1 MKQFVLFVALI
12 SARVL
17 TMAQEP
23 NTYVSSKE
31 ISVGGILEVQYEIS
45 LSKNQ
50 HITFNPRL
58 GYFPCNRISAKS
70 NLKGTEFKELE
81 ILSYSDTIVDSG
93 ESKLWRANF
102 KLIPWD
108 TGTLVLQPLPYSL
121 DSQMSYFTSIL
132 VQSTFIPAKKG
143 VRIYDINESSTPF
156 KKELVWTELLSKYWW
171 ILLLFLLIGLF
182 IVVYKKRAK
191 VAPIEPES
199 ITLKQQTLQSI
210 EKLEAKQQWR
220 TDQKLHYT
228 ELSFILR
235 WYLSTRYK
243 INLLERTTFE
253 TILLLRALKLDEY
266 LITQISLIFKEVD
279 AVKFANS
286 ELPSSEHE
294 KLIEWSKEVVII
306 SSPVET
312 SHV

>member
-1 MKQFVLFVALI
+1 MKQLVLFVALI
-12 SARVL
+12 SAPWITV
-17 TMAQEP
+17 AQEP

-31 ISVGGILEVQYEIS
+31 ITVGGILEVQYEIS
-45 LSKNQ
+45 LLKNQ
-50 HITFNPRL
+50 DIAFNPPL

-81 ILSYSDTIVDSG
+81 ILSYSDTIIDSG
-93 ESKLWRANF
+93 GSKLWRANF

-108 TGTLVLQPLPYSL
+108 TGTLVLQPLPYSV
-121 DSQMSYFTSIL
+121 DSQMNYFTSIL
-132 VQSTFIPAKKG
+132 VQSTFVPAKKG
-143 VRIYDINESSTPF
+143 VRIYDINESNTPF
-156 KKELVWTELLSKYWW
+156 KKELVLTEVLSKYWW
-171 ILLLFLLIGLF
+171 IPLLLLFIGLF
-182 IVVYKKRAK
+182 IVVYKKRTK
-191 VAPIEPES
+191 SSLIEPES
-199 ITLKQQTLQSI
+199 LTLKQQTLQSI
-210 EKLEAKQQWR
+210 EKLVAKQQWS

-235 WYLSTRYK
+235 WYLSSRYN

-253 TILLLRALKLDEY
+253 TILLLKALKLDEY

-286 ELPSSEHE
+286 ELPASDHE

>member
-1 MKQFVLFVALI
+1 MKQLVLFVALI
-12 SARVL
+12 SAPWL
-17 TMAQEP
+17 TVAQEP
-23 NTYVSSKE
+23 NTYVSNKE
-31 ISVGGILEVQYEIS
+31 ITVGGILEVQYEIS
-45 LSKNQ
+45 LLKNQ
-50 HITFNPRL
+50 DIAFNPPP

-70 NLKGTEFKELE
+70 NLKGTEFKDLE
-81 ILSYSDTIVDSG
+81 ILSYSDTIIDAG
-93 ESKLWRANF
+93 GSKLWRANF

-108 TGTLVLQPLPYSL
+108 TGTLVLQPLPYSM
-121 DSQMSYFTSIL
+121 DSQMNYFTSIL
-132 VQSTFIPAKKG
+132 VQSTFVPAKKG
-143 VRIYDINESSTPF
+143 VRIYDINESNTPF
-156 KKELVWTELLSKYWW
+156 KKELVWTELISKYWW
-171 ILLLFLLIGLF
+171 IPLLLLLIGLS
-182 IVVYKKRAK
+182 IVVYKKRTKAS
-191 VAPIEPES
+191 PIEPES
-199 ITLKQQTLQSI
+199 LTLKQQTLQSI
-210 EKLEAKQQWR
+210 EKLVAKQQWS

-235 WYLSTRYK
+235 WYLSSRYN

-253 TILLLRALKLDEY
+253 TILLLKALKLDEY

-286 ELPSSEHE
+286 ELPASDHE

>member
-1 MKQFVLFVALI
+1 MKQLVLFVALI
-12 SARVL
+12 SAGVL

-31 ISVGGILEVQYEIS
+31 ISVGEILEVQYEIS

-50 HITFNPRL
+50 HITFNPPL

-81 ILSYSDTIVDSG
+81 ILNYSDTIVNSG
-93 ESKLWRANF
+93 GSRLWRANF

-132 VQSTFIPAKKG
+132 VQSTFVPAKKG
-143 VRIYDINESSTPF
+143 IRIYDINESSTPF
-156 KKELVWTELLSKYWW
+156 KKELVWTEFLSKYWW
-171 ILLLFLLIGLF
+171 ILFLFLLMGLF
-182 IVVYKKRAK
+182 IVVYKKRAN

-199 ITLKQQTLQSI
+199 LTLKQQTLQSI

-228 ELSFILR
+228 ELSFVLR

-253 TILLLRALKLDEY
+253 TILLLKALKLDEY

>member
-1 MKQFVLFVALI
+1 MKQLVLFVALI
-12 SARVL
+12 SAPLL
-17 TMAQEP
+17 TVAQEP

-31 ISVGGILEVQYEIS
+31 ITVGGILEVQYEIS
-45 LSKNQ
+45 LLKNQ
-50 HITFNPRL
+50 DIAFNPPR

-70 NLKGTEFKELE
+70 NLKGTEFKDLE
-81 ILSYSDTIVDSG
+81 ILSYSDTIIDSG
-93 ESKLWRANF
+93 GSKLWRANF

-108 TGTLVLQPLPYSL
+108 TGTLVLQPLPYSM

-132 VQSTFIPAKKG
+132 VQSSFVPAKKG
-143 VRIYDINESSTPF
+143 MRIYDINESNTPF
-156 KKELVWTELLSKYWW
+156 KKELVWTELISKYWW
-171 ILLLFLLIGLF
+171 IPLLLLLIGLF
-182 IVVYKKRAK
+182 IVVYKKRTKAS
-191 VAPIEPES
+191 PIEPES
-199 ITLKQQTLQSI
+199 LTLKQQTLQSI
-210 EKLEAKQQWR
+210 EKLVAKQQWSI
-220 TDQKLHYT
+220 DQKLHYT

-235 WYLSTRYK
+235 WYLSSRYK

-253 TILLLRALKLDEY
+253 TILLLKALKLDEY
-266 LITQISLIFKEVD
+266 LITQISLIFNEVD

-286 ELPSSEHE
+286 ELPASDHE

>member
-1 MKQFVLFVALI
+1 MKQLVLFVALI

-50 HITFNPRL
+50 HITFNPPL

-93 ESKLWRANF
+93 GSKLWRANF

-132 VQSTFIPAKKG
+132 VQSTFVPAKKG
-143 VRIYDINESSTPF
+143 IRIYDINESSTPF

-171 ILLLFLLIGLF
+171 ILLLFLLMGLF
-182 IVVYKKRAK
+182 IVVYKKRAN

-199 ITLKQQTLQSI
+199 LTLKQQTLQSI

-253 TILLLRALKLDEY
+253 TILLIRALKLDEY

>member
-1 MKQFVLFVALI
+1 MKQLVLFVALI
-12 SARVL
+12 SAGVL

-31 ISVGGILEVQYEIS
+31 INVGEILEVQYEIS

-50 HITFNPRL
+50 HITFNPPL

-81 ILSYSDTIVDSG
+81 ILNYSDTIVNSG
-93 ESKLWRANF
+93 GSRLWRANF

-132 VQSTFIPAKKG
+132 VQSTFVPAKKG
-143 VRIYDINESSTPF
+143 IRIYDINESSTPF
-156 KKELVWTELLSKYWW
+156 KKELVWTEFLSKYWW
-171 ILLLFLLIGLF
+171 ILFLFLLMGLF

-199 ITLKQQTLQSI
+199 LTLKQQTLQSI

-228 ELSFILR
+228 ELSFVLR

-253 TILLLRALKLDEY
+253 TILLLKALKLDEY

>member
-1 MKQFVLFVALI
+1 MKQLVLFVALI

-50 HITFNPRL
+50 HITFNPPL

-93 ESKLWRANF
+93 GSKLWRANF

-132 VQSTFIPAKKG
+132 VQSTFVPAKKG
-143 VRIYDINESSTPF
+143 IRIYDINESSTPF

>member
-1 MKQFVLFVALI
+1 MKQLVLFVALI
-12 SARVL
+12 SAPWITV
-17 TMAQEP
+17 AQEP

-31 ISVGGILEVQYEIS
+31 ITVGGILEVQYEIS
-45 LSKNQ
+45 LLKNQ
-50 HITFNPRL
+50 DIAFNPPR

-81 ILSYSDTIVDSG
+81 ILSYSDTIIDSG
-93 ESKLWRANF
+93 GSKLWRANF

-108 TGTLVLQPLPYSL
+108 TGTLVLQPLPYSV
-121 DSQMSYFTSIL
+121 DSQMNYFTSIL
-132 VQSTFIPAKKG
+132 VQSTFVPAKKG
-143 VRIYDINESSTPF
+143 VRIYDINESNTPF
-156 KKELVWTELLSKYWW
+156 KKELVWAELISKYWW
-171 ILLLFLLIGLF
+171 IPLLLLLIGLS
-182 IVVYKKRAK
+182 IVVYKKRTKAS
-191 VAPIEPES
+191 PIEPES
-199 ITLKQQTLQSI
+199 LTLKQQTLQSI
-210 EKLEAKQQWR
+210 EKLVAKQQWS

-235 WYLSTRYK
+235 WYLSSRYN

-253 TILLLRALKLDEY
+253 TILLLKALKLDEY

-286 ELPSSEHE
+286 ELPASDHE

>member
-1 MKQFVLFVALI
+1 MKQLVLFVALI

-50 HITFNPRL
+50 HITFNPPL

-132 VQSTFIPAKKG
+132 VQSTFVPAKKG
-143 VRIYDINESSTPF
+143 IRIYDINESSTPF

-171 ILLLFLLIGLF
+171 ILLLFLLIALF
-182 IVVYKKRAK
+182 IFVYKKRAK

-199 ITLKQQTLQSI
+199 LTLKQQTLQSI

>member
-1 MKQFVLFVALI
+1 MKQLVLFVALI
-12 SARVL
+12 SAGVL

-31 ISVGGILEVQYEIS
+31 INVGEILEVQYEIS

-50 HITFNPRL
+50 HITFNPPL

-81 ILSYSDTIVDSG
+81 IFNYSDTIVDSG
-93 ESKLWRANF
+93 GSRLWRANF

-132 VQSTFIPAKKG
+132 VQSTFVPAKKG
-143 VRIYDINESSTPF
+143 IRIYDINESSTPF
-156 KKELVWTELLSKYWW
+156 KKELVWTEFLSKYWW
-171 ILLLFLLIGLF
+171 ILFLFLLMGLF
-182 IVVYKKRAK
+182 IVVYKKRAN

-199 ITLKQQTLQSI
+199 LTLKQQTLQSI

-228 ELSFILR
+228 ELSFVLR

-253 TILLLRALKLDEY
+253 TILLLKALKLDEY

>member
-1 MKQFVLFVALI
+1 MKQLVLFVALI
-12 SARVL
+12 SAPWL
-17 TMAQEP
+17 TVAQEP

-31 ISVGGILEVQYEIS
+31 ITVGGILEVQYEIS
-45 LSKNQ
+45 LLKNQ
-50 HITFNPRL
+50 DIAFNPPR

-81 ILSYSDTIVDSG
+81 ILSYSDTIIDAG
-93 ESKLWRANF
+93 GSKLWRANF

-108 TGTLVLQPLPYSL
+108 TGTLVLQPLPYSV
-121 DSQMSYFTSIL
+121 DSQMNYFTSIL
-132 VQSTFIPAKKG
+132 VQSTFVPAKKG
-143 VRIYDINESSTPF
+143 VRIYDINESNTPF
-156 KKELVWTELLSKYWW
+156 KKELVWAELISKYWW
-171 ILLLFLLIGLF
+171 IPLLLLLIGLS
-182 IVVYKKRAK
+182 IVVYKKRTKAS
-191 VAPIEPES
+191 PIEPES
-199 ITLKQQTLQSI
+199 LTLKQQTLQSI
-210 EKLEAKQQWR
+210 EKLVAKQQWS

-235 WYLSTRYK
+235 WYLSSRYN

-253 TILLLRALKLDEY
+253 TILLLKALKLDEY

-286 ELPSSEHE
+286 ELPASDHE

>member
-1 MKQFVLFVALI
+1 MKQLVLFVALI
-12 SARVL
+12 SAGVL

-31 ISVGGILEVQYEIS
+31 INVGEILEVQYEIS

-50 HITFNPRL
+50 HITFNPPL

-81 ILSYSDTIVDSG
+81 ILIYSDTIVDSG
-93 ESKLWRANF
+93 GSRLWRANF

-132 VQSTFIPAKKG
+132 VQSTFVPAKKG
-143 VRIYDINESSTPF
+143 IRIYDINESSTPF
-156 KKELVWTELLSKYWW
+156 KKELVWTEFLSKYWW
-171 ILLLFLLIGLF
+171 ILFLFLLMGLF
-182 IVVYKKRAK
+182 IVVYKKRAN

-199 ITLKQQTLQSI
+199 LTLKQQTLQSI

-228 ELSFILR
+228 ELSFVLR

-253 TILLLRALKLDEY
+253 TILLLKALKLDEY

>member
-1 MKQFVLFVALI
+1 MKQLVLFVALI

-50 HITFNPRL
+50 HITFNPPL

-93 ESKLWRANF
+93 GSKLWRANF

-132 VQSTFIPAKKG
+132 VQSTFVPAKKG
-143 VRIYDINESSTPF
+143 IRIYDINESSTPF

-171 ILLLFLLIGLF
+171 ILLLFLLMGLF
-182 IVVYKKRAK
+182 IVVYKKRAN

-199 ITLKQQTLQSI
+199 LTLKQQTLQSI

>member
-1 MKQFVLFVALI
+1 MKQLVLFVALI
-12 SARVL
+12 SAPWITV
-17 TMAQEP
+17 AQEP

-31 ISVGGILEVQYEIS
+31 ITVGGILEVQYEIS
-45 LSKNQ
+45 LLKNQ
-50 HITFNPRL
+50 DRAFNPPL

-70 NLKGTEFKELE
+70 NLKGTEFKDLE
-81 ILSYSDTIVDSG
+81 ILSYSDTIIDSG
-93 ESKLWRANF
+93 GSKLWRANF

-108 TGTLVLQPLPYSL
+108 TGTLVLQPLPYSM
-121 DSQMSYFTSIL
+121 DSQMNYFTSIL
-132 VQSTFIPAKKG
+132 VQSTFVPAKKG
-143 VRIYDINESSTPF
+143 VRIYDINESNTPF
-156 KKELVWTELLSKYWW
+156 KKELVWAELISKYWW
-171 ILLLFLLIGLF
+171 IPLLLLLIGLS
-182 IVVYKKRAK
+182 IVVYKKRTKAS
-191 VAPIEPES
+191 PIEPES
-199 ITLKQQTLQSI
+199 LTLKQQTLQSI
-210 EKLEAKQQWR
+210 EKLVAKQQWS

-235 WYLSTRYK
+235 WYLSSRYN

-253 TILLLRALKLDEY
+253 TILLLKALKLDEY

-286 ELPSSEHE
+286 ELPASDHE

>member
-1 MKQFVLFVALI
+1 MKQLVLFVALI
-12 SARVL
+12 SAPWL
-17 TMAQEP
+17 TVAQEP

-31 ISVGGILEVQYEIS
+31 ITVGGILEVQYEIS
-45 LSKNQ
+45 LLKNQ
-50 HITFNPRL
+50 DIAFNPPL
-58 GYFPCNRISAKS
+58 GYFPCIRISAKS
-70 NLKGTEFKELE
+70 NLKGTEFKDLE
-81 ILSYSDTIVDSG
+81 ILSYSDTIIDAG
-93 ESKLWRANF
+93 GSKLWRANF

-108 TGTLVLQPLPYSL
+108 TGTLVLQPLPYSM
-121 DSQMSYFTSIL
+121 DSQMNYFTSIL
-132 VQSTFIPAKKG
+132 VQSTFVPAKKG
-143 VRIYDINESSTPF
+143 VRIYDINESNTPF
-156 KKELVWTELLSKYWW
+156 KKELVWTELISKYWW
-171 ILLLFLLIGLF
+171 IPLLLLLIGLS
-182 IVVYKKRAK
+182 IVVYKKRTKAS
-191 VAPIEPES
+191 PIEPES
-199 ITLKQQTLQSI
+199 LTLKQQTLQSI
-210 EKLEAKQQWR
+210 EKLVAKQQWS

-235 WYLSTRYK
+235 WYLSSRYN

-253 TILLLRALKLDEY
+253 TILLLKALKLDEY

-286 ELPSSEHE
+286 ELPASDHE

>member
-1 MKQFVLFVALI
+1 MKQLVLFVALI

-50 HITFNPRL
+50 HITFNPPL

-81 ILSYSDTIVDSG
+81 ILSYSDTIVDLG
-93 ESKLWRANF
+93 GSKLWRANF

-132 VQSTFIPAKKG
+132 IQSTFVPAKKG
-143 VRIYDINESSTPF
+143 VRIYDINESSTPI

-199 ITLKQQTLQSI
+199 LTLKQQTLQSI
-210 EKLEAKQQWR
+210 EKLEAKHQWR

>member
-1 MKQFVLFVALI
+1 MKQLVLFVALI
-12 SARVL
+12 SAPWITV
-17 TMAQEP
+17 AQEP

-31 ISVGGILEVQYEIS
+31 ITVGGILEVQYEIS
-45 LSKNQ
+45 LLKNQ
-50 HITFNPRL
+50 DIAFNPPR

-81 ILSYSDTIVDSG
+81 ILSYSDTIIDAG
-93 ESKLWRANF
+93 GSKLWRANF

-108 TGTLVLQPLPYSL
+108 TGTLVLQPLPYSM
-121 DSQMSYFTSIL
+121 DSQMNYFTSIL
-132 VQSTFIPAKKG
+132 VQSTFVPAKKG
-143 VRIYDINESSTPF
+143 VRIYDINESNTPF
-156 KKELVWTELLSKYWW
+156 KKELVWAELISKYWW
-171 ILLLFLLIGLF
+171 IPLLLLLIGLS
-182 IVVYKKRAK
+182 IVVYKKRTK
-191 VAPIEPES
+191 SSLIEPES
-199 ITLKQQTLQSI
+199 LTLKQQTLQSI
-210 EKLEAKQQWR
+210 EKLVAKQQWS

-235 WYLSTRYK
+235 WYLSSRYN

-253 TILLLRALKLDEY
+253 TILLLKALKLDEY

-286 ELPSSEHE
+286 ELPASDHE

-312 SHV
+312 AHV

>member
-1 MKQFVLFVALI
+1 MKQLVLFVALI

-50 HITFNPRL
+50 HITFNPPL

-93 ESKLWRANF
+93 GSKLWRANF

-132 VQSTFIPAKKG
+132 VQSTFVPAKKG
-143 VRIYDINESSTPF
+143 IRIYDINESSTPF

-171 ILLLFLLIGLF
+171 ILLLFLLIALF
-182 IVVYKKRAK
+182 IFVYKKG
-191 VAPIEPES
+191 
-199 ITLKQQTLQSI
+199 
-210 EKLEAKQQWR
+210 
-220 TDQKLHYT
+220 
-228 ELSFILR
+228 LR
-235 WYLSTRYK
+235 
-243 INLLERTTFE
+243 
-253 TILLLRALKLDEY
+253 LR
-266 LITQISLIFKEVD
+266 
-279 AVKFANS
+279 
-286 ELPSSEHE
+286 PSNP
-294 KLIEWSKEVVII
+294 
-306 SSPVET
+306 SP
-312 SHV
+312 

>member
-1 MKQFVLFVALI
+1 MKQLVLFVALI

-31 ISVGGILEVQYEIS
+31 ISVGGIIEVQYEIS

-50 HITFNPRL
+50 HITFNPPL
-58 GYFPCNRISAKS
+58 GYFPCKRISAKS

-93 ESKLWRANF
+93 GSKLWRANF

-132 VQSTFIPAKKG
+132 VQSTFVPAKKG
-143 VRIYDINESSTPF
+143 IRIYDINESSTPF
-156 KKELVWTELLSKYWW
+156 KKELVWTELISKYWW
-171 ILLLFLLIGLF
+171 VPLLFLLIGLF
-182 IVVYKKRAK
+182 IVVYKKRAN

-199 ITLKQQTLQSI
+199 LTLKQQTLQSI
-210 EKLEAKQQWR
+210 EKLEAKQQWH

-286 ELPSSEHE
+286 ELPTSEHE

>member
-1 MKQFVLFVALI
+1 MKQLVLFVALI

-50 HITFNPRL
+50 HITFNPPL

-93 ESKLWRANF
+93 ESKLWRAYF

-182 IVVYKKRAK
+182 IVVYKKRSK

-199 ITLKQQTLQSI
+199 MPLKQQTLQSI
-210 EKLEAKQQWR
+210 EKLEAKHQWR
-220 TDQKLHYT
+220 TDQKRHYT

-235 WYLSTRYK
+235 WYLSNRYK

-279 AVKFANS
+279 AVKVANS

>member
-1 MKQFVLFVALI
+1 MKQLVLFVALI
-12 SARVL
+12 SAPWL
-17 TMAQEP
+17 TVAQEP

-31 ISVGGILEVQYEIS
+31 ITVGGILEVQYEIS
-45 LSKNQ
+45 LLKNQ
-50 HITFNPRL
+50 DIAFNPPR

-70 NLKGTEFKELE
+70 NLKGTEFKDLE
-81 ILSYSDTIVDSG
+81 ILSYSDTIIDAG
-93 ESKLWRANF
+93 GSKLWRANF

-108 TGTLVLQPLPYSL
+108 TGTLVLQPLPYSM
-121 DSQMSYFTSIL
+121 DSQMNYFTSIL
-132 VQSTFIPAKKG
+132 VQSTFVPAKKG
-143 VRIYDINESSTPF
+143 VRIYDINESNTPF
-156 KKELVWTELLSKYWW
+156 KKELVWTELISKYWW
-171 ILLLFLLIGLF
+171 IPLLLLLIGLS
-182 IVVYKKRAK
+182 IVVYKKRTKAS
-191 VAPIEPES
+191 PIEPES
-199 ITLKQQTLQSI
+199 LTLKQQTLQSI
-210 EKLEAKQQWR
+210 EKLVAKQQWR

-235 WYLSTRYK
+235 WYLSTRYN

-253 TILLLRALKLDEY
+253 TILLLKALKLDEY
-266 LITQISLIFKEVD
+266 LITQISLIFNEVD

-286 ELPSSEHE
+286 ELPASDHE

>member
-1 MKQFVLFVALI
+1 MKQLVLFVALI
-12 SARVL
+12 SAPWITV
-17 TMAQEP
+17 AQEP

-31 ISVGGILEVQYEIS
+31 ITVGGILEVQYEIS
-45 LSKNQ
+45 LLKNQ
-50 HITFNPRL
+50 DIAFNPPR

-81 ILSYSDTIVDSG
+81 ILSYSDTIIDSG
-93 ESKLWRANF
+93 GSKLWRANF

-108 TGTLVLQPLPYSL
+108 TGTLVLQPLPYSV
-121 DSQMSYFTSIL
+121 DSQMNYFTSIL
-132 VQSTFIPAKKG
+132 VQSTFVPAKKG
-143 VRIYDINESSTPF
+143 VRIYDINESNTPF
-156 KKELVWTELLSKYWW
+156 KKELVWAELISKYWW
-171 ILLLFLLIGLF
+171 IPLLLLLIGLS
-182 IVVYKKRAK
+182 IVVYKKRTK
-191 VAPIEPES
+191 SSPIEPES
-199 ITLKQQTLQSI
+199 LTLKQQTLQSI
-210 EKLEAKQQWR
+210 EKLVAKQQWS

-235 WYLSTRYK
+235 WYLSSRYN

-253 TILLLRALKLDEY
+253 TILLLKALKLDEY

-286 ELPSSEHE
+286 ELPASDHE

>member
-1 MKQFVLFVALI
+1 MKQLVLFVAMI
-12 SARVL
+12 SAWVL

-45 LSKNQ
+45 LSTNQ
-50 HITFNPRL
+50 QVTFNPPH

-81 ILSYSDTIVDSG
+81 ILSYNDTIVDAG
-93 ESKLWRANF
+93 GSKLWRANF

-121 DSQMSYFTSIL
+121 DGQMSYFTSIL
-132 VQSTFIPAKKG
+132 VQSSFVPPKKG
-143 VRIYDINESSTPF
+143 VRIYDINESNTPF

-171 ILLLFLLIGLF
+171 IALIFILIGLF
-182 IVVYKKRAK
+182 IVVYKKKAK
-191 VAPIEPES
+191 HAPIEPES
-199 ITLKQQTLQSI
+199 LTLKQQTLQSI
-210 EKLEAKQQWR
+210 EKLEAKNQWK

-235 WYLSTRYK
+235 WYLSSRFN
-243 INLLERTTFE
+243 INLLERTTYE

-279 AVKFANS
+279 AVKFANC
-286 ELPSSEHE
+286 ELPLSEHE